1 MKNLTGDKIEKMDL
15 IYRSINDTENAQFD
29 PESQLKGIII
39 WVKLFN
45 NTEKYFNS
53 DFSTRFWPFLAF

>member
-15 IYRSINDTENAQFD
+15 IYRSINQTEKAQFG
-29 PESQLKGIII
+29 PEFHFKGIII

-45 NTEKYFNS
+45 KLKNI
-53 DFSTRFWPFLAF
+53 